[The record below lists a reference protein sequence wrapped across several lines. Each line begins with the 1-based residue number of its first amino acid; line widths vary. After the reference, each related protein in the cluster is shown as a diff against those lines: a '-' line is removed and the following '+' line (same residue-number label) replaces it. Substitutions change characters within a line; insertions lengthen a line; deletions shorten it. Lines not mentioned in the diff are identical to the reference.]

1 MSADLSHVPI
11 GESAIIRGFTDE
23 EISLK
28 LIELGCI
35 PGTRITMIRK
45 APLGDPIEFA
55 CSGSLISIRLLEAST
70 VLVED
75 HA

>member
-35 PGTRITMIRK
+35 PGTRITMVRK
-45 APLGDPIEFA
+45 APLGDPIAFA
-55 CSGSLISIRLLEAST
+55 CSGSLISIRLQEAAT
-70 VLVED
+70 VLVE
-75 HA
+75 HS

>member
-1 MSADLSHVPI
+1 MSADLSHVPL

-35 PGTRITMIRK
+35 PGTRITMVRK
-45 APLGDPIEFA
+45 APLGDPIAFA
-55 CSGSLISIRLLEAST
+55 CSGSLISIRLQEAAT
-70 VLVED
+70 VLVE
-75 HA
+75 HS

>member
-1 MSADLSHVPI
+1 MSADLSHVPL

-35 PGTRITMIRK
+35 PGTRITMVRK
-45 APLGDPIEFA
+45 APLGDPIAFA
-55 CSGSLISIRLLEAST
+55 CSGSLISIRLQEAAT
-70 VLVED
+70 VLVD
-75 HA
+75 HS